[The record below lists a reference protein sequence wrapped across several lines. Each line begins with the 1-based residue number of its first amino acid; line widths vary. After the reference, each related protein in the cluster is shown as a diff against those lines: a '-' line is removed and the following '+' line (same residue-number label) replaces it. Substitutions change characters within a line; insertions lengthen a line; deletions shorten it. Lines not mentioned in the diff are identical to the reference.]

1 MDPNGFSTG
10 FARGL
15 ELRQLDDEIFEW
27 HRGRDMARGY
37 DMAAEVRRVQE
48 EERTIDRAREAHWA
62 RLREETRENLRSP
75 IDDMIVAGDQALWE
89 WCQNRP
95 QPAMV
100 DKREEA
106 VRKWCQIQAEILQK
120 ESLVERDRMRD
131 RQFELR
137 RLIDGRSLTAG
148 KTR

>member
-1 MDPNGFSTG
+1 
-10 FARGL
+10 
-15 ELRQLDDEIFEW
+15 
-27 HRGRDMARGY
+27 
-37 DMAAEVRRVQE
+37 
-48 EERTIDRAREAHWA
+48 
-62 RLREETRENLRSP
+62 
-75 IDDMIVAGDQALWE
+75 
-89 WCQNRP
+89 
-95 QPAMV
+95 MV